1 MDQQENKQEQFEKWS
16 KDPANWK
23 LGMFY
28 YNKDDK
34 RILPPKQNKWMGW
47 TINFANPVSIFLF
60 ALFLLAIV
68 FILNLLSK

>member
-1 MDQQENKQEQFEKWS
+1 
-16 KDPANWK
+16 